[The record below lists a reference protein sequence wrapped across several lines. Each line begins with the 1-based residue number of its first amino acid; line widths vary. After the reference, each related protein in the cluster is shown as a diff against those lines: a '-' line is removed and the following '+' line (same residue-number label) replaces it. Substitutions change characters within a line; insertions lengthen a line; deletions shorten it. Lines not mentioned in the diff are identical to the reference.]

1 MKLIAQVKLQ
11 TTTESHAALIQ
22 TMKSANAAANALSD
36 FAWETQCFRQYD
48 LHKAKY
54 FELKDAFGLSAQ
66 VTVRMIC
73 KVSDSYKA
81 DKLTKREFKDT
92 GSIAYD
98 ARILSWKMKD
108 KSVSIWATG
117 GRLLVPF
124 LAGERQL
131 ALLEYRRG
139 EADLIL
145 SDGAFYLNQVCDIP
159 EPPEFEPSGFLGV
172 DFGIV
177 EIASTSEGKS
187 YSGNELKGKRRRNLK
202 LRKKLQK
209 KGTKSAKRLL
219 KKRRRKESRFSKD
232 VNHRISKEIV
242 ADAERTGSA
251 IVLEDLKGI
260 RERVRLRKSQRYIHH
275 SWAFDE
281 LKRFIEY
288 KAKRAGVPLIAV
300 DPKYSSREC
309 SSCGCIDKLN
319 RPSQAVFSCVQCGF
333 ESNAD
338 YNASLVLS
346 NRGRLAVNRAY
357 AVPLSQGNC
366 KPPALAGGS

>member
-1 MKLIAQVKLQ
+1 MKLIAQIKLNTLQ
-11 TTTESHAALIQ
+11 EQFKSLLNTL
-22 TMKSANAAANALSD
+22 KSANEAANKLSQ
-36 FAWETQCFRQYD
+36 FAWDNHVFRQFD
-48 LHKAKY
+48 LHKAQY
-54 FELKDAFGLSAQ
+54 LSLKQDFGLSAQ
-66 VTVRMIC
+66 VTVRVIS
-73 KVSDSYKA
+73 KVSDAYKL
-81 DKLTKREFKDT
+81 DKKAKREFKET

-98 ARILSWKMKD
+98 SRILSWRMKD
-108 KSVSIWATG
+108 QSVSIWTVG
-117 GRLLVPF
+117 GRLRIPF

-131 ALLEYRRG
+131 ALLEHRRG
-139 EADLIL
+139 EADLVL
-145 SDGAFYLNQVCDIP
+145 SDSAFYLNQVCDIP
-159 EPPEFEPSGFLGV
+159 EPPEFDPKGFLGV

-177 EIASTSEGKS
+177 EIASTSNGKS
-187 YSGNELKGKRRRNLK
+187 YSGNELKGKRRRNCK

-219 KKRRRKESRFSKD
+219 KKRRRKESCFTKNE
-232 VNHRISKEIV
+232 NHRISKEIV
-242 ADAERTGSA
+242 ADAKRTGSA

-288 KAKRAGVPLIAV
+288 KAKRAGIPMIVV

-309 SSCGCIDKLN
+309 SACGCIDKRN

-333 ESNAD
+333 EANAD

-346 NRGRLAVNRAY
+346 NRGRLAVKRAY
-357 AVPLSQGNC
+357 AEAV
-366 KPPALAGGS
+366 